1 MLSADKSTATIGMG
15 QVSAPNHVLKFVI
28 DNDYQMQTW
37 AQVYEILDGSGV
49 NVVGGRTPGP
59 GVGGFTIGGG
69 FSW

>member
-1 MLSADKSTATIGMG
+1 MPDFGITA
-15 QVSAPNHVLKFVI
+15 NRKYVL
-28 DNDYQMQTW
+28 QTW

-59 GVGGFTIGGG
+59 GVGGFTLGGG